1 MSGGIPRSSL
11 LPYKLL
17 SGNLGTQIPNGGWY
31 LQPTIH
37 CTHTMF
43 SYIHFLY
50 KGDLARLWITLSIL
64 GCRVHAGSSYCHVE
78 LSPSA
83 ICALH
88 FTCKSPHNIMTSS
101 GTVQDQLHTCYQI
114 ASIYMYLGCIHSR
127 TGTELYPIMINI
139 SHNFNL
145 QIVVT
150 ALSWATICR
159 SVAFQITF
167 SQTGIRLIVVSCMHC

>member
-88 FTCKSPHNIMTSS
+88 FTCKSPHNIMTSPGTITETSMEVYRAHPLIRTDMNTSMETSEWQIWTRLLLHATHTTS
-101 GTVQDQLHTCYQI
+101 G
-114 ASIYMYLGCIHSR
+114 
-127 TGTELYPIMINI
+127 
-139 SHNFNL
+139 
-145 QIVVT
+145 
-150 ALSWATICR
+150 
-159 SVAFQITF
+159 
-167 SQTGIRLIVVSCMHC
+167 

>member
-101 GTVQDQLHTCYQI
+101 GTVTETSMEVYFMEVTRKCIPQRSASLHCWI
-114 ASIYMYLGCIHSR
+114 DRDIRH
-127 TGTELYPIMINI
+127 
-139 SHNFNL
+139 
-145 QIVVT
+145 VT
-150 ALSWATICR
+150 LFMSGVSSSLNA
-159 SVAFQITF
+159 
-167 SQTGIRLIVVSCMHC
+167 QTV